1 MTRLTKRSFLGLALA
16 SGTLAINGMPLRI
29 RTAHAAQTVTGVT
42 YLTPTYQALMWGI
55 NGFVERLKEA
65 GGDAIKVEFYDS
77 GSLLKADAQTSA
89 LRSGTIDFM
98 VHTTSY
104 ISRSFKIL
112 GVTGLPSLVEELYRH
127 GDRMAMGSPLFEL
140 INEQLAAENIYMLT
154 GGGGIMEPEYIW
166 SGTGRIAS
174 LDEMDGKKVR
184 IVSYEAATTFEKFG
198 VAPVRVPS
206 SETYLA
212 IQRGTV
218 DAAILNIS
226 TVLGRKLHEQL
237 KFCYKLP
244 CTAYGQSIFLLKDA
258 WDGMDEPVKAAF
270 TEAATWFDQNFA
282 KEVNGDWYPNKYW
295 PQIAEAGI
303 EVIEPSA
310 EDVETFDAA
319 ARDSW
324 EWWKGE
330 VGAEVGQKAID
341 YALGETA

>member
-1 MTRLTKRSFLGLALA
+1 PARRLPVPVDRGDHPEFDPVRPHPGAGDDDLRAVPVAWTVAAQSAVLTAQPKEETMTRLTKRSFLGLALA

-65 GGDAIKVEFYDS
+65 GGDAITVEFYDS

-166 SGTGRIAS
+166 
-174 LDEMDGKKVR
+174 
-184 IVSYEAATTFEKFG
+184 
-198 VAPVRVPS
+198 
-206 SETYLA
+206 
-212 IQRGTV
+212 
-218 DAAILNIS
+218 
-226 TVLGRKLHEQL
+226 
-237 KFCYKLP
+237 
-244 CTAYGQSIFLLKDA
+244 
-258 WDGMDEPVKAAF
+258 
-270 TEAATWFDQNFA
+270 
-282 KEVNGDWYPNKYW
+282 
-295 PQIAEAGI
+295 
-303 EVIEPSA
+303 
-310 EDVETFDAA
+310 
-319 ARDSW
+319 
-324 EWWKGE
+324 
-330 VGAEVGQKAID
+330 
-341 YALGETA
+341 